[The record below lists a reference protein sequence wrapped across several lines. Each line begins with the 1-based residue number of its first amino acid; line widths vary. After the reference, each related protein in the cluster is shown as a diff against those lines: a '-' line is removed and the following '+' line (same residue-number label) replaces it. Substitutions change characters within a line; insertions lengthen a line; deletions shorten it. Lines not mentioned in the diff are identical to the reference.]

1 MKRVFLPNSKR
12 IFFQQPHHH
21 SLTHTHKTTQ
31 RKYEKTLQMYDVMTP
46 IIKARSSSEDEDEE
60 ISGNRKG
67 KIRN

>member
-1 MKRVFLPNSKR
+1 
-12 IFFQQPHHH
+12 
-21 SLTHTHKTTQ
+21 
-31 RKYEKTLQMYDVMTP
+31 MYDVMTP